1 MTIHKHISTY
11 ILRVSVSI
19 LLFYIGIAVQ
29 AQPKKLP
36 FKAKSDSVA
45 FFNGVTLSVDLIGIG
60 QNLLSNEGQY
70 EASLRANLKD
80 KYFPI
85 IELGYGKSDTKG
97 DENKILYSTKAPYG
111 RIGIDFNVM
120 KNKHDIYRVF
130 VGGRYGFSSF
140 KYNIEAPGVV
150 DPVFG
155 GIVPFGANNISG
167 SYHWIEAVFG
177 LDAHIVGPLR
187 AGWSVRYKNRLAKK
201 VGSIGE
207 PYYVP
212 GYGRGGSSTFGGTF
226 YVAIELLNKTKKGK
240 K

>member
-85 IELGYGKSDTKG
+85 IELGYGKSDSKG
-97 DENKILYSTKAPYG
+97 DETKILYSTKAPYG

-140 KYNIEAPGVV
+140 KYNIEAPGLT
-150 DPVFG
+150 
-155 GIVPFGANNISG
+155 PFSVALHLLEPTTSTVLIT
-167 SYHWIEAVFG
+167 G
-177 LDAHIVGPLR
+177 L
-187 AGWSVRYKNRLAKK
+187 RLYL
-201 VGSIGE
+201 G
-207 PYYVP
+207 
-212 GYGRGGSSTFGGTF
+212 
-226 YVAIELLNKTKKGK
+226 
-240 K
+240 